1 MASCQTVENSGISV
15 SLEVMKILLAKRFKF
30 ALAGPFRFVAGLTL
44 LSVSLAL
51 GQPPATATVSGA
63 AAASAAATPS
73 ASAIPTDSASARK
86 VLNQYCVFC
95 HNQKMKTAGVM
106 FDTLDTAK
114 IGPDA
119 ATWERVLRKLN
130 AGEMPPPKLPR
141 PKAET
146 VSSFT
151 VWLRGELDKEATLHP
166 NPGHPTIHRLNRAE
180 YSNAIRDLLALNIET
195 GERLP
200 VDDSGYG
207 FDNIGDVLSLSPML
221 IERYM
226 SVARLVARSAVGDTS
241 VKPETNLYA
250 IGKSSR
256 KGRVS
261 DELPFDSTGGLSIP
275 YDFPVDGEYVFKMK
289 TPASVLVSSEGFP
302 ADPHFFEV
310 RVPVKAGIR
319 SIGVTFQAENE
330 LPESVVVP
338 SRRPAAGTPGPP
350 TIAKMDVRLD
360 GARLKLFD
368 VPHLGSTAQ
377 LTSLMISGP
386 YNVTGPGNTPSRTKI
401 FVCSAKSA
409 REEEPCAR
417 KILANLARYAYRRPV
432 TDSDLTPLLAFY
444 RKGRQAGSF
453 DKGIERALAV
463 MLVSPD
469 FLFRIER
476 DPTNAAPGTVHRLS
490 NFELASRL
498 SFFLWSSI
506 PDDELL
512 NLAAKDQLCQPAVLS
527 AQVTRM
533 LADPKSKAFISNFAG
548 QWLYLRNLA
557 QVRPDP
563 DMFPDYDASL
573 RDAFER
579 ETELFVA
586 AIIRE
591 NRPVTDLLSANF
603 TYMNQELARH
613 YGISDVYGS
622 QFRRV
627 VLNNENRGG
636 LLGQG
641 SILTVTSYPNRT
653 SVVQRGKWVLENL
666 LGSPPPPPPA
676 NVPALEGHSKDGKEL
691 TARQQME
698 QHRANPVCASC
709 HARMDPI
716 GFALENYNGV
726 GIWRDKDAG
735 SKIDPSG
742 TLSDGTTFQGPSG
755 LRQLLL
761 TKLRGEFIETF
772 TEKLMTYALGRGL
785 EYYDRPAVRSI
796 AAEADQQNDTV
807 TAFIQA
813 IVKSQQFQMRR
824 TS

>member
-1 MASCQTVENSGISV
+1 LVF
-15 SLEVMKILLAKRFKF
+15 LA
-30 ALAGPFRFVAGLTL
+30 ALACAETP
-44 LSVSLAL
+44 
-51 GQPPATATVSGA
+51 TAIA
-63 AAASAAATPS
+63 
-73 ASAIPTDSASARK
+73 PTDPASARK
-86 VLNQYCVFC
+86 VLNQYCGYC
-95 HNQKMKTAGVM
+95 HNQKLKTAGVM
-106 FDTLDTAK
+106 FDSLDTAR

-130 AGEMPPPKLPR
+130 AGEMPPPKMPR
-141 PKAET
+141 PKPET
-146 VSSFT
+146 VTSFT
-151 VWLRGELDKEATLHP
+151 SWLRGELDKEAAVHP

-180 YSNAIRDLLALNIET
+180 YSNAIRDLLAIDVQP

-207 FDNIGDVLSLSPML
+207 FDNIADVLSLSPML

-226 SVARLVARSAVGDTS
+226 SVGRQVARSAVGDVS
-241 VKPETNLYA
+241 IKPETNLYTV
-250 IGKSSR
+250 GKASR

-261 DELPFDSTGGLSIP
+261 DDLPFDSSGGLSIS

-289 TPASVLVSSEGFP
+289 TPASSQMADGFP
-302 ADPHFFEV
+302 TEPHFFEV
-310 RVPVKAGIR
+310 RIPVKAGVR
-319 SIGVTFQAENE
+319 TVGVTFQAENE
-330 LPESVVVP
+330 LAESVVLP
-338 SRRPAAGTPGPP
+338 SLRPVEAKPGPA
-350 TIAKMDVRLD
+350 TIAKMDLRLD
-360 GARLKLFD
+360 GTRLKLFD
-368 VPHLGSTAQ
+368 VPHSGSTAQ

-386 YNVTGPGNTPSRTKI
+386 YNVTGPGDTPSRKKI
-401 FVCSAKSA
+401 FVCTAKSA
-409 REEEPCAR
+409 KQEEPCAR
-417 KILANLARYAYRRPV
+417 KIMANLAYHAYRRPV
-432 TDSDLTPLLAFY
+432 TDEDVNALVAFY
-444 RKGRQAGSF
+444 HKGRQGGSF
-453 DKGIERALAV
+453 DSGIERALEA

-469 FLFRIER
+469 FLFRVER
-476 DPTNAAPGTVHRLS
+476 DPANVAPESVHRVS
-490 NFELASRL
+490 DYELASRL

-512 NLAAKDQLCQPAVLS
+512 SLAAKEKLCDPAVLA
-527 AQVTRM
+527 AQVSRM
-533 LADPKSKAFISNFAG
+533 MADPKSKAFVSNFAG

-557 QVRPDP
+557 QVKPDP
-563 DMFPDYDASL
+563 DMFPDYNPSL

-591 NRPVTDLLSANF
+591 NRPITDLLSARF
-603 TYMNQELARH
+603 TYLNQELARH

-627 VLNNENRGG
+627 ALTNENRGG

-653 SVVQRGKWVLENL
+653 SVVQRGKWVLENF

-676 NVPALEGHSKDGKEL
+676 NVPALEAHAKDGKEL

-726 GIWRDKDAG
+726 GVWREKDAG

-742 TLSDGTTFQGPSG
+742 TLPDGTTFQGPDG

-761 TKLRGEFIETF
+761 TKLRGEFVQTF

-785 EYYDRPAVRSI
+785 EYYDKPAVRSI

>member
-1 MASCQTVENSGISV
+1 VFQRSRWQAFPAIPGSCQTGEISDISV
-15 SLEVMKILLAKRFKF
+15 SLELMQIVHAKRRF
-30 ALAGPFRFVAGLTL
+30 AAGLAF
-44 LSVSLAL
+44 LSASLAFGHPSTTTNL
-51 GQPPATATVSGA
+51 
-63 AAASAAATPS
+63 SAVAP
-73 ASAIPTDSASARK
+73 PTDPASARK
-86 VLNQYCVFC
+86 VLNQYCGYC
-95 HNQKMKTAGVM
+95 HNQKLKTAGVM

-119 ATWERVLRKLN
+119 ATWERVLRKVN

-141 PKAET
+141 PNPQT
-146 VSSFT
+146 ITSFT
-151 VWLRGELDKEATLHP
+151 VWLRGELDKEAALHP

-180 YSNAIRDLLALNIET
+180 YSNAIRDLLALNIEP
-195 GERLP
+195 GEKLP

-207 FDNIGDVLSLSPML
+207 FDNIADVLSLSPML

-226 SVARLVARSAVGDTS
+226 SVARLVARSAVGDVS

-250 IGKSSR
+250 IGKATR

-261 DELPFDSTGGLSIP
+261 DDLPFDSSGGLSIS
-275 YDFPVDGEYVFKMK
+275 YDFPVDGEYIFKMK
-289 TPASVLVSSEGFP
+289 TPASVLVSAEGFP
-302 ADPHFFEV
+302 ADPHLFEV
-310 RVPVKAGIR
+310 RIPVKAGVHTV
-319 SIGVTFQAENE
+319 GVTFQAENG
-330 LPESVVVP
+330 LAESVVVP
-338 SRRPAAGTPGPP
+338 SRRPAAGAPAPP
-350 TIAKMDVRLD
+350 TIAKMDLRLD

-368 VPHLGSTAQ
+368 VPHLGSTPQ

-386 YNVTGPGNTPSRTKI
+386 YNVTGPGVTPSRNKI
-401 FVCSAKSA
+401 FVCTAKNA
-409 REEEPCAR
+409 REEDPCAR

-432 TDSDLTPLLAFY
+432 TDADLTPLLAFY
-444 RKGRQAGSF
+444 RRGRQAGSFDSSF
-453 DKGIERALAV
+453 DKGIERALQA

-476 DPTNAAPGTVHRLS
+476 DPASAVPGTVHRV
-490 NFELASRL
+490 NDFELASRL

-512 NLAAKDQLCQPAVLS
+512 KLAAQEKLCEPAVLS
-527 AQVTRM
+527 AQVARM
-533 LADPKSKAFISNFAG
+533 LADPKSKAFVSNFAG

-563 DMFPDYDASL
+563 DMFPDYDPSL
-573 RDAFER
+573 RDAFQR

-627 VLNNENRGG
+627 VLTNENRGG

-676 NVPALEGHSKDGKEL
+676 NVPPLEAHSKDGKEL

-726 GIWRDKDAG
+726 GVWRDKDAG

-742 TLSDGTTFQGPSG
+742 TLSDGTTFQGPAG

-761 TKLRGEFIETF
+761 TKLRGEFLETF

-785 EYYDRPAVRSI
+785 EYYDKPAVRSI
-796 AAEADQQNDTV
+796 AAEADHQNDTI